1 MTKKNKAIMFII
13 TAAFFFT
20 IMNICVRLSGDIPV
34 MEKSFFRNFVA
45 FIVAGFV
52 LVREKCPPFPNREAM
67 PPLFLRAAFGTCGI
81 LGNFY
86 AVDHLML
93 ADATMLNKLSPFFV
107 IIFSFFILKERVNI
121 IQALGVVAAFVGAL
135 FIIKPGVGLSSQVF
149 ASLIGFLG
157 GLGAGVAYT
166 MVRLCNQRGAKGPQI
181 VFFFSGFSC
190 LVVLPYI
197 IFFYHPMTL
206 VQVLTL
212 IAAGASAACAQFAV
226 TAAYSNAPAK
236 EISIYDYSQLIFA
249 AVLGF
254 FIFGNIPD
262 TLSIIGYF
270 IISGASAAMFVYN
283 NRHNGKRSSE
293 ASEA

>member
-190 LVVLPYI
+190 LV
-197 IFFYHPMTL
+197 
-206 VQVLTL
+206 TL